1 MSLFSEPLDLVL
13 RDGTPVRARRL
24 VPEDRGL
31 VAEAYRRLS
40 PEARY
45 HRFWTQTGE
54 LIGERMLDRLLKVDP
69 GNHEIWT
76 VYDPARTEFTP
87 MAASSWWRDPE
98 NPDEAEISA
107 TVLDR
112 DHGRGIGTLMLA
124 IMWVTAFRAGITT
137 LVGHALLENRAA
149 GQWMRRTGAIGAWDG
164 YKNVYR
170 WDLADLDR
178 LPETRA
184 AAELAGWLAG
194 LSPRLL
200 ENDSSDTPTQ

>member
-1 MSLFSEPLDLVL
+1 MSLSSKPLDLTL
-13 RDGTPVRARRL
+13 RDGTLVRARRL
-24 VPEDRGL
+24 LPEDRDL

-76 VYDPARTEFTP
+76 VYDPSRTEFMP
-87 MAASSWWRDPE
+87 MGAASWWRDGE
-98 NPDEAEISA
+98 NPEEAEVSA

-124 IMWVTAFRAGITT
+124 LMWVTAFHAGITT
-137 LVGHALLENRAA
+137 LVGHGLLENKAA
-149 GQWMRRTGAIGAWDG
+149 AQWMRRTGAIGTWDG

-170 WDLADLDR
+170 WDLANLEK

-184 AAELAGWLAG
+184 AAELAGWLAE
-194 LSPRLL
+194 LSPKLL
-200 ENDSSDTPTQ
+200 ED

>member
-1 MSLFSEPLDLVL
+1 MRLSSAPLELVL
-13 RDGTPVRARRL
+13 RDGTPVRARPL
-24 VPEDRGL
+24 LPGDRGL

-45 HRFWTQTGE
+45 HRFWTQSGDM
-54 LIGERMLDRLLKVDP
+54 IGERMLDRLLKVDP

-76 VYDPARTEFTP
+76 VYDPARSEFMP

-98 NPDEAEISA
+98 NQDEAEISA

-124 IMWVTAFRAGITT
+124 IMWLTAFRAGITT

-149 GQWMRRTGAIGAWDG
+149 AQWMRRTGASGMWDG

-170 WDLADLDR
+170 WDLANLDKI
-178 LPETRA
+178 PATRA
-184 AAELAGWLAG
+184 GAELAGWLAE
-194 LSPRLL
+194 LSPKLL
-200 ENDSSDTPTQ
+200 ED